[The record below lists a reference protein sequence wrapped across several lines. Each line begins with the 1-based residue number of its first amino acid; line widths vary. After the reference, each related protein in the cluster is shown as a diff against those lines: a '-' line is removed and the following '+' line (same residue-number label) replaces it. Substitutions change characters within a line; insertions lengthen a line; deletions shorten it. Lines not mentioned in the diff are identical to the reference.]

1 MKPSELLRIVRCG
14 KSFRPARSYFGR
26 ATEIQSVLL
35 GIWFFES
42 LGNCSFDGREQVL
55 RFLDAGEIFNE
66 IGVLAKRPNPVTAV
80 ALEEPVIG
88 SSHATRWKRW

>member
-1 MKPSELLRIVRCG
+1 M
-14 KSFRPARSYFGR
+14 
-26 ATEIQSVLL
+26 
-35 GIWFFES
+35 
-42 LGNCSFDGREQVL
+42 L